1 MTFFDSDLVRK
12 EMTDIQE
19 LQEEI
24 YGSVFNFPQMDNE
37 EKEEHIDLLMEL
49 LEKQR
54 ILYARMSLSDD
65 PQAKKMKENIQESAV
80 MMGMPKDVDMANVFS
95 NMEKMIGIMKQ
106 QVDNSSL
113 NIIIFRYKQAKSQN
127 KSQIYVFFKPK
138 ETVFSWIADLQTS

>member
-54 ILYARMSLSDD
+54 MLYARMSLSDD

-113 NIIIFRYKQAKSQN
+113 
-127 KSQIYVFFKPK
+127 
-138 ETVFSWIADLQTS
+138 

>member
-49 LEKQR
+49 LENQR

-65 PQAKKMKENIQESAV
+65 PEAQKMRENIQESAV
-80 MMGMPKDVDMANVFS
+80 MMGMPKDVDMASVFA

-113 NIIIFRYKQAKSQN
+113 
-127 KSQIYVFFKPK
+127 
-138 ETVFSWIADLQTS
+138 

>member
-80 MMGMPKDVDMANVFS
+80 MMGMPKDVDMANVFA

-106 QVDNSSL
+106 QVDNSS
-113 NIIIFRYKQAKSQN
+113 F
-127 KSQIYVFFKPK
+127 
-138 ETVFSWIADLQTS
+138 

>member
-80 MMGMPKDVDMANVFS
+80 MMGRPKDVDMANVFS

-113 NIIIFRYKQAKSQN
+113 
-127 KSQIYVFFKPK
+127 
-138 ETVFSWIADLQTS
+138 

>member
-1 MTFFDSDLVRK
+1 LTFFDSDVVRK

-19 LQEEI
+19 LQEEV

-65 PQAKKMKENIQESAV
+65 PAAKKMKENIQESAV
-80 MMGMPKDVDMANVFS
+80 MMGMPKDVDMANVFA
-95 NMEKMIGIMKQ
+95 NMEQMIGIMKQ
-106 QVDNSSL
+106 QVDNSS
-113 NIIIFRYKQAKSQN
+113 F
-127 KSQIYVFFKPK
+127 
-138 ETVFSWIADLQTS
+138 

>member
-80 MMGMPKDVDMANVFS
+80 MMGMPKDVDMANVFA
-95 NMEKMIGIMKQ
+95 NMEKMIGIMEQ
-106 QVDNSSL
+106 QVDNSS
-113 NIIIFRYKQAKSQN
+113 F
-127 KSQIYVFFKPK
+127 
-138 ETVFSWIADLQTS
+138 

>member
-1 MTFFDSDLVRK
+1 
-12 EMTDIQE
+12 
-19 LQEEI
+19 
-24 YGSVFNFPQMDNE
+24 MDNE

-80 MMGMPKDVDMANVFS
+80 MMGMPKDVDMANVFA

-106 QVDNSSL
+106 QVDNSS
-113 NIIIFRYKQAKSQN
+113 F
-127 KSQIYVFFKPK
+127 
-138 ETVFSWIADLQTS
+138 

>member
-80 MMGMPKDVDMANVFS
+80 MMGMPKDVDMANVFA

-113 NIIIFRYKQAKSQN
+113 
-127 KSQIYVFFKPK
+127 
-138 ETVFSWIADLQTS
+138 

>member
-1 MTFFDSDLVRK
+1 MTVFDSDLVRK

-95 NMEKMIGIMKQ
+95 NMEKMIGIMKP

-113 NIIIFRYKQAKSQN
+113 
-127 KSQIYVFFKPK
+127 
-138 ETVFSWIADLQTS
+138 

>member
-1 MTFFDSDLVRK
+1 
-12 EMTDIQE
+12 MTDIQE

-80 MMGMPKDVDMANVFS
+80 MMGMPKDVDMANVFT

-106 QVDNSSL
+106 QVDNSS
-113 NIIIFRYKQAKSQN
+113 F
-127 KSQIYVFFKPK
+127 
-138 ETVFSWIADLQTS
+138 

>member
-12 EMTDIQE
+12 EMADIQD

-24 YGSVFNFPQMDNE
+24 YGSVFNFPQMDNDQ
-37 EKEEHIDLLMEL
+37 KEEHIDLLMEL

-80 MMGMPKDVDMANVFS
+80 MMGMPKDVDMANVFA
-95 NMEKMIGIMKQ
+95 NMEKMIGIMK
-106 QVDNSSL
+106 
-113 NIIIFRYKQAKSQN
+113 N

>member
-49 LEKQR
+49 LEKHR

-80 MMGMPKDVDMANVFS
+80 MMGMPKDVDMANVFA

-106 QVDNSSL
+106 QVDNSS
-113 NIIIFRYKQAKSQN
+113 F
-127 KSQIYVFFKPK
+127 
-138 ETVFSWIADLQTS
+138 